1 MEKKSKNE
9 KELENI
15 INKKENEYN
24 LKLIY
29 EKNVKKKFNE
39 IEFLNKKRENPEK
52 NLNFNNQNDENKN
65 NNNNNK
71 NDNKINNNNSEINII
86 ETINKIFNFAN
97 KQESLNKCI
106 KILYKLVIKI
116 CEDKN
121 YKLDNKIIYLTFLL
135 NKLEEFNIKF
145 ENEIDLF
152 DEFEKIYNEIEKK
165 IKITDDIKFNILK
178 CYKIYFLT
186 QKNLFKNDYFLFNKS
201 YKKIMNFFENLPDYN
216 NNEKEILDNYNNN
229 NYKEINYNI
238 NLENALKR
246 KIIFHIFLNLNCF
259 NFQINNI
266 KSDIKILYKNL
277 MTIYISKLSEDMIKL
292 LKININNKID
302 KNNKKINL
310 INYHDNK
317 LNNPLENYYETTDA
331 RDLKYFTGGYMDTWV
346 YKQCNN

>member
-1 MEKKSKNE
+1 M
-9 KELENI
+9 ENI

-65 NNNNNK
+65 NNN

-165 IKITDDIKFNILK
+165 
-178 CYKIYFLT
+178 
-186 QKNLFKNDYFLFNKS
+186 NK
-201 YKKIMNFFENLPDYN
+201 
-216 NNEKEILDNYNNN
+216 
-229 NYKEINYNI
+229 
-238 NLENALKR
+238 
-246 KIIFHIFLNLNCF
+246 
-259 NFQINNI
+259 NNI
-266 KSDIKILYKNL
+266 
-277 MTIYISKLSEDMIKL
+277 
-292 LKININNKID
+292 
-302 KNNKKINL
+302 
-310 INYHDNK
+310 
-317 LNNPLENYYETTDA
+317 
-331 RDLKYFTGGYMDTWV
+331 
-346 YKQCNN
+346 